1 MRIVSLVPSITELLF
16 DLGLEEEVVGIT
28 KFCVHPNKWFRT
40 KQRIGGTKNLHID
53 IVQNLSPTLVI
64 ASKEENIKEQV
75 DAIASFTE
83 VLLTDVKNLDDAIE
97 MIKFIGKKTTRIEAA
112 KDIIEKIKA
121 NFSNLLTASN
131 NAYQKPG
138 TRNPYPETV
147 CYLIWRNPYMTVG
160 NDTFI
165 HDMLQRCSYSNVF
178 AEQARYPTIT
188 IAAIKKANPHFIFL
202 SSEPYPF
209 KQKHI
214 AELQTELPTAKIILV
229 DGEYFSWYGS
239 RLLKAAD
246 YFIELQT
253 LTKTK

>member
-1 MRIVSLVPSITELLF
+1 MKIISLVPSITELLF

-28 KFCVHPNKWFRT
+28 KFCVHPNQWYQS
-40 KQRIGGTKNLHID
+40 KQKVGGTKNVHID

-64 ASKEENIKEQV
+64 ASKEENIEEQV

-83 VLLTDVKNLDDAIE
+83 VLLTDVKSVEDAIE
-97 MIKFIGKKTTRIEAA
+97 MIVIIGAKTNRLKAA
-112 KDIIEKIKA
+112 GEVIEKIKA

-131 NAYQKPG
+131 NAYQNPG

-165 HDMLQRCSYSNVF
+165 HDMLVKFGYNNVF

-214 AELQTELPTAKIILV
+214 AELQTEIPTAKIILV

-239 RLLKAAD
+239 RLINAPN
-246 YFIELQT
+246 YF
-253 LTKTK
+253 KTMLSEKV